1 MTLTTL
7 AVTRPVVATVVS
19 LLIIVIGLAAVLN
32 LPVREYPDV
41 DSPTIT
47 ATVIYPGAAAE
58 VVEREIT
65 EPIEKAVS
73 GIDGVRQIR
82 ASSQDGRARIEVEF
96 SLDRDLDLAAADVRD
111 RISTVRNELP
121 DEAEDPEISQQSL
134 QAEVV
139 MWITLTSDEL
149 DRLALSDLA
158 DRVLVDQLSTVP
170 GVAQVLFGGER
181 RYAMRIHLDLQRLA
195 AHQLTVLDVEQALR
209 ARNLELPAG
218 RLISD
223 TRELTLRTM
232 TELERPQAY
241 RDLIL
246 AERDGA
252 EIRLAEVAEVEY
264 GPESYRTAVRLNGE
278 DAIGL
283 GVVRQSGSNLVAI
296 ADEVRAELEALS
308 ARIPDSVAV
317 NIPYDAATF
326 VEASVGQILNT
337 LLLTIA
343 LVILVVFLALGSWRA
358 TLVPTASIPASVV
371 GAFILL
377 WALGY
382 SINVLTLL
390 ALILAIGMLVDDAIV
405 VGENVFRFSEQGK
418 PRLLAADLGAG
429 EVAFAV
435 IATTVVL
442 LAVIAPLAFL
452 TGESGRLFSEFAA
465 GLGGALG
472 LSSLIALTTGVTVA
486 SKLIDAE
493 RIEASPLRRRVG
505 GLFESLN
512 RGYLRLL
519 KGVLAVRWLVVIL
532 ALVLVATTVWLYREL
547 PRELSPREDRGAIF
561 IPVESPEGTT
571 LEAMVEILEQIEAE
585 LQPLTEE
592 DGPAEHVISL
602 VAPRSAGEGPVN
614 SAIVILKLKHWRH
627 REQSQFAVTEQL
639 LPKLAG
645 IAGAQAFAVNP
656 PSLGGEGLQQPV
668 QMAITGTNLD
678 EAHRLAQEILNEARQ
693 VPGIAQARL
702 DFQPTNPQ
710 LRIQVDRDR
719 AAALGISPA
728 DIGRT
733 LQILMGG
740 EDITDFSIAAET
752 YEVMV
757 RARRAHRMSPDDLGE
772 VYVRTEDGSLVAL
785 SGLIETELVG
795 RAAERLRV
803 DRLPAV
809 TLQGSLASGA
819 ALGDVLDELA
829 ERTRPLLPDDVQIKW
844 LGVSQDYQRS
854 GRAFQLAFLLAL
866 TIVFLVLAAQFES
879 FIQPIVL
886 LAGVPLALFGAL
898 LTLLIAGGSINLYS
912 QIGFILVV
920 GIMAKNAIL
929 LVEFIN
935 QLRDRGEDL
944 GAAVEGAARV
954 RFRPILMTSIATLF
968 GALPLALAFGPGAE
982 TRRIIG
988 LTIIGGVLAA
998 TLLTLF
1004 LVPVL
1009 YLLLAKRT
1017 SPRSALADA
1026 LAKQH
1031 AEAKAGRTTSTTS
1044 RDARVTDP
1052 PAAGSP

>member
-1 MTLTTL
+1 MKLTTI

-19 LLIIVIGLAAVLN
+19 LLVIVIGLAAVLN

-41 DSPTIT
+41 DDPTIT

-65 EPIEKAVS
+65 EPIEEAVS

-82 ASSQDGRARIEVEF
+82 ASSRDGRARIEVEF
-96 SLDRDLDLAAADVRD
+96 SLSRDLDLAAADVRD

-134 QAEVV
+134 QAQVV
-139 MWITLTSDEL
+139 MWVTLTSDEL

-252 EIRLAEVAEVEY
+252 EIRLADVAEVEY
-264 GPESYRTAVRLNGE
+264 GPESYRTAVRLNGK

-296 ADEVRAELEALS
+296 SAGIRAELEALS
-308 ARIPDSVAV
+308 ARIPDSVSV

-326 VEASVGQILNT
+326 VEASIRQILMT
-337 LLLTIA
+337 LLLTIG
-343 LVILVVFLALGSWRA
+343 LVILVVFIALGSWRA
-358 TLVPTASIPASVV
+358 TLVPAATIPASVI

-442 LAVIAPLAFL
+442 LAVITPLAFL
-452 TGESGRLFSEFAA
+452 TGDSGRLFSEFAA

-472 LSSLIALTTGVTVA
+472 LSSLIALTIGVTVA
-486 SKLIDAE
+486 SKLIDAK
-493 RIEASPLRRRVG
+493 RIEADPLRQRVG
-505 GLFESLN
+505 GLFEHLSQ
-512 RGYLRLL
+512 GYLRLL
-519 KGVLAVRWLVVIL
+519 KGVLSVRWLVVIL
-532 ALVLVATTVWLYREL
+532 ALLLLGATVWLYREL
-547 PRELSPREDRGAIF
+547 PRELSPREDRGAVF
-561 IPVESPEGTT
+561 IPVAAPEGAT
-571 LEAMVEILEQIEAE
+571 LDYMIGVMTQIEAV
-585 LQPLTEE
+585 LQPLTDE

-614 SAIVILKLKHWRH
+614 SGIVILKLKHWSQ
-627 REQSQFAVTEQL
+627 REQSQFALTRQL
-639 LPKLAG
+639 LPQLAG
-645 IAGAQAFAVNP
+645 ITGAQAFAINP
-656 PSLGGEGLQQPV
+656 PSLGGEGFQQPV
-668 QMAITGTNLD
+668 QMAITGPDLD
-678 EAHRLAQEILNEARQ
+678 EAHRLAQEVLKEARRL
-693 VPGIAQARL
+693 PGIAQARL

-757 RARRAHRMSPDDLGE
+757 RARPADRMSPDDLGE
-772 VYVRTEDGSLVAL
+772 VYVRAGDGSLVAL
-785 SGLIETELVG
+785 SGLIKTELVG

-809 TLQGSLASGA
+809 TLKGSLAGGA
-819 ALGDVLDELA
+819 ALGDVLNQLA
-829 ERTRPLLPDDVQIKW
+829 ERARPVLPDDVQIKW
-844 LGVSQDYQRS
+844 LSVSQDYQRS
-854 GRAFQLAFLLAL
+854 GRAFQVAFLLAL

-879 FIQPIVL
+879 FVQPVVL

-898 LTLLIAGGSINLYS
+898 LALLIAGGSINLYS

-944 GAAVEGAARV
+944 RAAVEGAARI

-988 LTIIGGVLAA
+988 LAIIGGVLAA

-1009 YLLLAKRT
+1009 YLILAKRT
-1017 SPRSALADA
+1017 SARSALADA

-1031 AEAKAGRTTSTTS
+1031 AEAKRS
-1044 RDARVTDP
+1044 
-1052 PAAGSP
+1052 